1 MVEMYSTR
9 AGDVKPVFKR
19 ASNAVKTR
27 AKRPRGSKT
36 TRYDEFGTVWRRTA
50 PVAMD
55 QPFAYIITVSIG
67 VFSVFRL

>member
-1 MVEMYSTR
+1 MVEVYRNR

-50 PVAMD
+50 M
-55 QPFAYIITVSIG
+55 SIAEINTAR
-67 VFSVFRL
+67 SRLRQYQEAGT